1 MRTRAGYKL
10 SANISPSGRVL
21 LRRVSEY
28 TDDCEGVW
36 TDYIKSSPQASIAHQ
51 IGFRKVIK
59 EGLGNSPIYL
69 MVREND
75 RISGVL
81 PLFLVRTWWNVTYL
95 ISVPWLDYGGIC
107 ADNLDS
113 EALLLEKAQQIAE
126 REKAVFIELR
136 SERRSKQQLD
146 DLHQRVTFLMDLT
159 PGSEVIWKSFD
170 PKLRNQIRKSQNSGL
185 TVQYGHHE
193 LLDEFYK
200 VFAWKMHEL
209 GTPVWGK
216 KLFAG
221 LLMEFPDSVEIA
233 LVKQGETTI
242 TGALLLSHKDRLY
255 VPSAASYRK
264 YLKMC
269 PYHALYWNV
278 IDRGSRTGYKY
289 FDFGRSTID
298 SSTYHFKKQW
308 VSTPTPLEWQYSLH
322 RISEIPQINPSNP
335 KYRFA
340 KWLWSHLPLSAAN
353 LLGPSVIRNFP

>member
-1 MRTRAGYKL
+1 MGIRLGSEQA
-10 SANISPSGRVL
+10 ANYFSSGRVS
-21 LRRVSEY
+21 LRKVSEY
-28 TDDCEGVW
+28 SDDCEGLW
-36 TDYIKSSPQASIAHQ
+36 TEYVRQSPRASIAHQ

-59 EGLGNSPIYL
+59 EGLGNRPLYL
-69 MVREND
+69 IVKD
-75 RISGVL
+75 GDHLTGVL
-81 PLFLVRTWWNVTYL
+81 PLFLVRTWWNVSYL

-107 ADNLDS
+107 ADDVES
-113 EALLLEKAQQIAE
+113 EALLLEEARRIAE
-126 REKAVFIELR
+126 REKAIFIEFR
-136 SERRSKQQLD
+136 SERAGSQELVNFQ
-146 DLHQRVTFLMDLT
+146 QRVTFLMDLT
-159 PGSEVIWKSFD
+159 VGGEAIWKAFD
-170 PKLRNQIRKSQNSGL
+170 AKLRNQIRKSQNSGL
-185 TVQYGHHE
+185 TVQYGHLE

-200 VFAWKMHEL
+200 VFAWKMREL

-221 LLMEFPDSVEIA
+221 VLREFPESVEIA

-242 TGALLLSHKDRLY
+242 TGALVLSFKDRQY

-278 IDRGSRTGYKY
+278 IERGSKTGFKY
-289 FDFGRSTID
+289 FDFGRSMID

-308 VSTPTPLEWQYSLH
+308 VNTPTPLEWQYSLH

-340 KWLWSHLPLSAAN
+340 RLLWSKMPLPIAN
-353 LLGPSVIRNFP
+353 LLGPLVIRNFP